1 MFNKNYLTINNTKKN
16 NIYTFIPEFH
26 DGGKVQ
32 SVGFQSGDN
41 GRVPMGYL
49 SPNVINYDNI
59 EYKITTFEQVFMI
72 YNGEGCVIDTEPELL
87 NKQIRITDIVT
98 NNSAIVKLNEH
109 DFSNDLYFNL
119 GITIENA
126 GKTFYLSFEI
136 I

>member
-1 MFNKNYLTINNTKKN
+1 MFNKNYLTINNAKKN
-16 NIYTFIPEFH
+16 NIYTFKPEFH

-32 SVGFQSGDN
+32 KVGFISDF
-41 GRVPMGYL
+41 MGYL

-59 EYKITTFEQVFMI
+59 EYKITGFYQVFMI
-72 YNGEGCVIDTEPELL
+72 YSGEGCIIETEPELL
-87 NKQIRITDIVT
+87 NKQIRIIDIVT
-98 NNSAIVKLNEH
+98 NNSAIVKLNDH

-126 GKTFYLSFEI
+126 GKTFYLSLEI

>member
-1 MFNKNYLTINNTKKN
+1 MQYLGFDSG
-16 NIYTFIPEFH
+16 FI
-26 DGGKVQ
+26 
-32 SVGFQSGDN
+32 
-41 GRVPMGYL
+41 GYL

-59 EYKITTFEQVFMI
+59 EYKITRFYQIFMM
-72 YNGEGCVIDTEPELL
+72 YSGEGCFIETEPELL

-126 GKTFYLSFEI
+126 GKTFYLSLEI

>member
-1 MFNKNYLTINNTKKN
+1 MQKKN
-16 NIYTFIPEFH
+16 NIYTFIPEFRNS
-26 DGGKVQ
+26 GKVQ
-32 SVGFQSGDN
+32 HVGFDSGI
-41 GRVPMGYL
+41 MGYL

-59 EYKITTFEQVFMI
+59 EYKITLFEQVFMT
-72 YNGEGCVIDTEPELL
+72 YSAEGCIIETEPELL

-98 NNSAIVKLNEH
+98 NNSAIVELNKH

-126 GKTFYLSFEI
+126 GKTFYLSLEI